1 MSVQRVEAMIEK
13 VERIAWLLDFYG
25 GLLTDKQQH
34 CMDLHYNQDMSLGEI
49 AAQFNVSRQAVHDL
63 LRRSEGLLV
72 EYEERLKLFDRFQQN
87 RDQLSSILEYTKTLQ
102 QKVNTAAGAEIS
114 DELTTICSMLEQL
127 IDQQ

>member
-1 MSVQRVEAMIEK
+1 VIEK

-25 GLLTDKQQH
+25 PLLTDKQQQ

-63 LRRSEGLLV
+63 LRRSEVLLV

-87 RDQLSSILEYTKTLQ
+87 RDQLGSILEHTVALQ
-102 QKVNTAAGAEIS
+102 AKIKKSAHT
-114 DELTTICSMLEQL
+114 ELSVDLDAIRSMLE
-127 IDQQ
+127 IIIEQQ